1 MCARV
6 FKIKGDFIQH
16 GKTCKP
22 PALESLTEQD
32 VVDMIKNT
40 SSSDGQVLSMI
51 SDLKKKYGNNYCYSK
66 YPDLAEEQ
74 EITAGW
80 FFEVKSEVFFD
91 KCGKEKRA
99 NVVFCKN
106 TNDFIKFVNF
116 ESSGAKQSF
125 NLCCAEQIPE
135 LFVNTKICMI

>member
-51 SDLKKKYGNNYCYSK
+51 SDLKKKYGNNIVTPNMMISLK
-66 YPDLAEEQ
+66 SSLS
-74 EITAGW
+74 
-80 FFEVKSEVFFD
+80 FF
-91 KCGKEKRA
+91 
-99 NVVFCKN
+99 
-106 TNDFIKFVNF
+106 
-116 ESSGAKQSF
+116 
-125 NLCCAEQIPE
+125 
-135 LFVNTKICMI
+135 